1 LASLQVFEERLHVAT
16 ALRIEARRRLV
27 EQQQRRVDH
36 ERACDA
42 DLLLHTAAHL
52 LERRRELRVLHS
64 ELFENLHHAAFSL
77 ARILAVEQC
86 GVEQVLARRQFL
98 VEGCIDADTPDD
110 PAHFVCL
117 LREREVEHPHVSA
130 IGSQQCR
137 KNANQRRFAGTVWS
151 EQPVSL
157 ALRDAERDVV
167 DRPELGL
174 FAETISLAKTFA
186 QVAHLNSWLLH
197 DQKPR
202 KRIRTSTRKH
212 TSVVVGFR
220 KGAAEPESSSVQLK
234 SE

>member
-1 LASLQVFEERLHVAT
+1 
-16 ALRIEARRRLV
+16 
-27 EQQQRRVDH
+27 
-36 ERACDA
+36 ACDT

-64 ELFENLHHAAFSL
+64 ELLENRHHADLSL
-77 ARILAVEQC
+77 ARVLTVEQC
-86 GVEQVLARRQFL
+86 GVEQVLARREFL
-98 VEGCIDADTPDD
+98 VESRVDADTPDD
-110 PAHFVCL
+110 AAHFVGL
-117 LREREVEHPHVSA
+117 LGQREVEHPHVSA
-130 IGSQQCR
+130 IRDQQCR
-137 KNANQRRFAGTVWS
+137 KNANQRRLAGTVWS
-151 EQPVSL
+151 EESVSL